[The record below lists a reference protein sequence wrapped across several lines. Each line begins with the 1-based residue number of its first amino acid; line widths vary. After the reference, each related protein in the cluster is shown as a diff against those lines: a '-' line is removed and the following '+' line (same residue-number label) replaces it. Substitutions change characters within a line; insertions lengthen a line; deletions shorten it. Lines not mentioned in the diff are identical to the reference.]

1 MIGMNWRNFNKSGN
15 VEDRRGGGAAR
26 AGGLGLGG
34 IVIAVIGGLIFGV
47 NPLQILGLLGGGTSY
62 TTQGTVDTSS
72 PAMQRDLEFVQS
84 VLGDT
89 ERVWGDVFN
98 KGGQQYSPPK
108 LVLFS
113 AQTSSACG
121 AAQSAMGP
129 FYCPADQKI
138 YLDTQFYSELRG
150 TRGNDF
156 AKAYVI
162 AHEVGHHVQN
172 LLGISEKA
180 DAQAAR
186 GSKATANAIS
196 VRIELQADCFA
207 GIWGKSGA
215 ALSGASNADITA
227 ALETAR
233 EIGDDTL
240 QRASRGAVVPD
251 SFTHGSS
258 AQRQRW
264 FTIGLQSGD
273 FAKCN
278 TFAAKTL

>member
-1 MIGMNWRNFNKSGN
+1 MNWRNFNKSGN
-15 VEDRRGGGAAR
+15 VEDRRGGGMAR

-34 IVIAVIGGLIFGV
+34 VVIAVIAGLIFGV
-47 NPLQILGLLGGGTSY
+47 NPLQILGLLGSTGF
-62 TTQGTVDTSS
+62 TTQGSYNTNT
-72 PAMQRDLEFVQS
+72 PEAQRDLEFVQS

-89 ERVWGDVFN
+89 ERVWGEVFARGN
-98 KGGQQYSPPK
+98 ARYQPPR

-113 AQTSSACG
+113 GVVQSGCG
-121 AAQSAMGP
+121 TAQSAMGP

-138 YLDTQFYSELRG
+138 YLDMDFYRQLQS

-172 LLGISEKA
+172 LLGVSD
-180 DAQAAR
+180 DARAQQAR
-186 GSKATANAIS
+186 SDRKTANAIS
-196 VRIELQADCFA
+196 VRVELQADCFA

-215 ALSGASNADITA
+215 ELSGASQADIRA

-240 QRASRGAVVPD
+240 QRAARGVAVPD

-258 AQRQRW
+258 EQRQRW
-264 FTIGLQSGD
+264 FAIGFQTGD
-273 FAKCN
+273 VTRCN
-278 TFAAKTL
+278 TFAARTL